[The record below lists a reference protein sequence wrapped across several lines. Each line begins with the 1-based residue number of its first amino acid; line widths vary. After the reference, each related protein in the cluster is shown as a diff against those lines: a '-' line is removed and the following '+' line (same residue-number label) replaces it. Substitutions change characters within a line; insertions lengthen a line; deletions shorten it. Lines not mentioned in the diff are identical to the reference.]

1 MKRKSALLLILSIL
15 LLLTM
20 ACSMLEAAKK
30 DDPNAVNTIAAQ
42 TLGAIFTATSQS
54 LTLTPQPTAIPPTA
68 TEPIPSPTPLPSAT
82 ATKVKP
88 TPTKTEI
95 PLPCSKAKFVAD
107 VTVPDGTEMKPNQ
120 SFVKTWRITNAG
132 SCTWTSSYQLIY
144 VSGNQMSAPA
154 SVGFPKNVPPGSS
167 VDLSV
172 QLVSPNSS
180 GDFTTRFKL
189 KADDGT
195 IFGVGDK
202 DSHLTVVIKVAA
214 QPTKTSAPSLP
225 TTGCEIFY
233 DWVDMWIDGRFDA
246 HAELRNNSSTTWADN
261 FVIAPTGGDTDKV
274 EWEGFYGID
283 RTSTGQSYY
292 FTVEGYDEDK
302 GKYDFTI
309 FWELMNPDENWKTY
323 CYFETR
329 YVKN

>member
-1 MKRKSALLLILSIL
+1 MKRKSAFLLILSIL

-42 TLGAIFTATSQS
+42 TLEAIFTATSQS

-214 QPTKTSAPSLP
+214 QPTKPSLP
-225 TTGCEIFY
+225 TTGCGVHNNNVII
-233 DWVDMWIDGRFDA
+233 WSDGRLV
-246 HAELRNNSSTTWADN
+246 AEAILENTSSTTWNKDT
-261 FVIAPTGGDTDKV
+261 FVIAPVGGAIDKIEDT
-274 EWEGFYGID
+274 FYGI
-283 RTSTGQSYY
+283 STTYPSGT
-292 FTVEGYDEDK
+292 FHFDIEGYDEDK
-302 GKYDFTI
+302 GKYNFTI
-309 FWELMNPDENWKTY
+309 MWELMNSAENWKTY
-323 CYFETR
+323 CYFETE
-329 YVKN
+329 YYK

>member
-42 TLGAIFTATSQS
+42 TLEAIFTATSQS

-82 ATKVKP
+82 ATEVKP

-202 DSHLTVVIKVAA
+202 DAHLTVVIKVASPA
-214 QPTKTSAPSLP
+214 VNLPEKDCLVTSNFATISKVDGTITVEARVENTGSKTWTNNFVLKVIYGYEYFA
-225 TTGCEIFY
+225 
-233 DWVDMWIDGRFDA
+233 
-246 HAELRNNSSTTWADN
+246 NSSSKMPAVRPGDSFLFQKLGFDGNLGAAPVYITWAIIDPATSERYCE
-261 FVIAPTGGDTDKV
+261 FPTD
-274 EWEGFYGID
+274 
-283 RTSTGQSYY
+283 
-292 FTVEGYDEDK
+292 YD
-302 GKYDFTI
+302 G
-309 FWELMNPDENWKTY
+309 
-323 CYFETR
+323 
-329 YVKN
+329 